1 MERERNKLN
10 NIIHHLKKVERSEKV
25 KGVKCALGI
34 HSLIADI
41 SLVGAW

>member
-1 MERERNKLN
+1 MKERNKLN
-10 NIIHHLKKVERSEKV
+10 NIIHHLKRSRGRKKV